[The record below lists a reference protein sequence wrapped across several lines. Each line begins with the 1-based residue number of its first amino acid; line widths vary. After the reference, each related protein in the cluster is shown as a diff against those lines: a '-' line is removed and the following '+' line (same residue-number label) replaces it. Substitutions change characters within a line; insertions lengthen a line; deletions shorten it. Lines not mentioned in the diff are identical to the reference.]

1 MNITVFIDRFKKMR
15 KEKYPT
21 QNAFAEAYIAKFG
34 SIRKSKTK
42 KEDSDMFGTVQKWEQ
57 GRSFPTTDVL
67 CNICELLDCDADY
80 LLDKIT
86 EKTHCIEEMKKY
98 TGLSEQALDALH
110 NIPHITC
117 ETTKYK
123 RILNS
128 FITSGYFI
136 SFMEAL
142 KYLDDCFEKKE
153 AIDRELIATLGKKLY
168 KQAFNTYYHEPYETS
183 ELSKELCDAINK
195 VSNAESKQYN
205 LSYTEKIARYELQQ
219 TFDALILDLYPR
231 KL

>member
-1 MNITVFIDRFKKMR
+1 MNTIVFINRFKKMR

-21 QNAFAEAYIAKFG
+21 QNTFAEAYIAKFG

-57 GRSFPTTDVL
+57 GRSVPTADVL
-67 CNICELLDCDADY
+67 CNICDLLDCDADY
-80 LLDKIT
+80 LLGGIT

-98 TGLSEQALDALH
+98 TGLSEQALDVLH

-117 ETTKYK
+117 ETTEYK

-142 KYLDDCFEKKE
+142 KDLDDCFEKKE
-153 AIDRELIATLGKKLY
+153 AIDQELIATLGKKLY
-168 KQAFNTYYHEPYETS
+168 KQAFNTYYHEPYEPTDLP
-183 ELSKELCDAINK
+183 EELCNAINK
-195 VSNAESKQYN
+195 ISDAESKQYN

-219 TFDALILDLYPR
+219 AFDALILDLYPR